1 VLLEV
6 HSAVMIV
13 TEKEVGMRTCD
24 CEEKVRRERRRCQG
38 DGDGCGGQT
47 GMEEKMHAETVRKNE
62 LVMTKIVQK
71 LVELGRNMKAE
82 QARVEKL
89 LHSKDLLIRQLQG
102 IVGSQ
107 KEGTKQGSDSGY
119 ENRINDDISDDTENI
134 TSDSISDN
142 SESMISDKTDMK
154 SEIIPPEPMNQ
165 TYGSEMHN
173 SSLNISGPT
182 ALTTVP
188 NIGSI
193 KGPKPPLA
201 SRESVNA
208 KLHLTQPKVID
219 YVLVTKQRS
228 DISPISGLYVLDTT
242 SDVVENISGVATNDN
257 NAVTPVHAMTNHR
270 RVLKPSDIKY
280 RDRRRAVSMSDKTRV
295 TYWTDT
301 YL

>member
-1 VLLEV
+1 MVM
-6 HSAVMIV
+6 AVV
-13 TEKEVGMRTCD
+13 DRL
-24 CEEKVRRERRRCQG
+24 
-38 DGDGCGGQT
+38 
-47 GMEEKMHAETVRKNE
+47 GMEEKMHAEVNSISGMMIGMKIMKIFQTVRKNE

-154 SEIIPPEPMNQ
+154 SEIIPPKPMNQ
-165 TYGSEMHN
+165 TYGSGMHN

-242 SDVVENISGVATNDN
+242 SVAGVATNDN

>member
-1 VLLEV
+1 MVM
-6 HSAVMIV
+6 AVV
-13 TEKEVGMRTCD
+13 DRLGL
-24 CEEKVRRERRRCQG
+24 
-38 DGDGCGGQT
+38 
-47 GMEEKMHAETVRKNE
+47 EEKMHAEVNSISGMMIGMKIMKIFQTVRKNE

-134 TSDSISDN
+134 TSDSIISDN

-201 SRESVNA
+201 SRDSVNA